1 MNEQEKLYKKQL
13 EELLKEN
20 DAYNKQTA
28 NQKET

>member
-20 DAYNKQTA
+20 DIYNKQTA